1 MTAMSVTDAVAGRRA
16 IRAFVPKTVE
26 LDVLTRVLDKARYCP
41 SGSNLQ
47 PWQATVLTG
56 EPLRALQEKLAV
68 ATPQEPAEY
77 PIVPHDVGAQ
87 YTART
92 VALGA
97 AQYAALGID
106 RDDEAARTA
115 FRRQNL
121 VGFGAPVLLLCHL
134 PRIMD
139 RPQWS
144 DVGMWLQTVMLLLR
158 EEGLDSCPQESLS
171 SHARLIK
178 EHIGVD
184 DATQIFFCGM
194 AIGYRDESRPINNF
208 ERPRIPLDQQ
218 VSFRGF

>member
-26 LDVLTRVLDKARYCP
+26 LDVLTRVLGKARYCP

-121 VGFGAPVLLLCHL
+121 VGCVSADDFARRAEIDAIGKFAQDGLLPLRHIL
-134 PRIMD
+134 RNT
-139 RPQWS
+139 
-144 DVGMWLQTVMLLLR
+144 LQQKY
-158 EEGLDSCPQESLS
+158 LDSLS
-171 SHARLIK
+171 RGAALPVAQQGTIEQTR
-178 EHIGVD
+178 
-184 DATQIFFCGM
+184 
-194 AIGYRDESRPINNF
+194 
-208 ERPRIPLDQQ
+208 RIVGRRHHD
-218 VSFRGF
+218 R